1 MDAITGFR
9 FRSSFPEVA
18 SPVAKPLGEI
28 GTGGFTDTLADAMQ
42 QVESLRTDAQQQIS
56 SVLSGGGTELHS
68 AAIAVE
74 KADVA
79 FQLMMQM
86 RNKIVAAY
94 QEVSHMQ
101 F

>member
-1 MDAITGFR
+1 MDAISG
-9 FRSSFPEVA
+9 FRSSFPEITN
-18 SPVAKPLGEI
+18 PVSKPQGEV
-28 GTGGFTDTLADAMQ
+28 GTGGFTETLSNAMQ
-42 QVESLRTDAQQQIS
+42 QVEGLRSDAQQQVS
-56 SVLSGGGTELHS
+56 SMLSSGGAELHS

>member
-1 MDAITGFR
+1 MDAIGAIRTAIPDIPQAGNPP
-9 FRSSFPEVA
+9 RSV
-18 SPVAKPLGEI
+18 GE
-28 GTGGFTDTLADAMQ
+28 GSFTDTLAGAMQ
-42 QVESLRTDAQQQIS
+42 QVDALRNDAQQQIS
-56 SVLSGGGTELHS
+56 SVLTANGGELHS
-68 AAIAVE
+68 ATIAVE

-94 QEVSHMQ
+94 QEVAHLQ